1 MLLWVHWSGSD
12 LPCLPSEQYTEPGKS
27 LQPGEKQD
35 RQEPGEADH
44 SQQ

>member
-1 MLLWVHWSGSD
+1 MLLWVQWSGSD
-12 LPCLPSEQYTEPGKS
+12 LPCLASEQQPEPGKS
-27 LQPGEKQD
+27 LQPGEKHE

>member
-1 MLLWVHWSGSD
+1 MLLWVQWSGSD
-12 LPCLPSEQYTEPGKS
+12 LLCLASEQYTELGKS
-27 LQPGEKQD
+27 LQPGEKHD

>member
-1 MLLWVHWSGSD
+1 MLLWAQWSGSD
-12 LPCLPSEQYTEPGKS
+12 LLCLASEQNTEPGKA
-27 LQPGEKQD
+27 LQPGEERD